1 MRHAWRGAIDAVRD
15 VLFPRGCA
23 GCDMPDAVLCEDC
36 LDMFSGCRE
45 RILGGEP
52 MVRVW
57 SAAIYQGLVRHA
69 VLGWKDHDDVELDAP
84 LMHVVVEVTKHG
96 LLPYLD
102 READVYTG
110 NGVVAVIPVPSSPA
124 SIRRRGRYHTLPLA
138 YAVASALRSDGI
150 NARVSRALVHTA
162 GGRKSV
168 QQISPTQRMQRISGR
183 IVVDA
188 CDEAYGACDKVVLVD
203 DIVTTGATLKEC
215 TYALRRQGVNV
226 LGAVVLADAVVPRYD
241 DDCNG

>member
-1 MRHAWRGAIDAVRD
+1 MVRD

-23 GCDMPDAVLCEDC
+23 GCDRPDTVLCEDC
-36 LDMFSGCRE
+36 LHMFSGCRE

-69 VLGWKDHDDVELDAP
+69 VLGWKDHDDVELDTP
-84 LMHVVVEVTKHG
+84 LMHVVAEVTKHG
-96 LLPYLD
+96 LLHCLD
-102 READVYTG
+102 RAANVYDG
-110 NGVVAVIPVPSSPA
+110 NAAVAVIPVPSSSA

-150 NARVSRALVHTA
+150 NARVSRLLVHTA

-168 QQISPTQRMQRISGR
+168 QQISPAQRMQRVSGHIVANAR
-183 IVVDA
+183 I
-188 CDEAYGACDKVVLVD
+188 EAYGAGDGAVLVD

-215 TYALRRQGVNV
+215 AYALRRQGISV
-226 LGAVVLADAVVPRYD
+226 LGAIVLADAVVPRYD